1 MQVYKSFG
9 YSENALNKFSQIN
22 GPRPQLLENYR
33 SNALNPDVA
42 FRICAIREAFEECG
56 LMLFQPKCG
65 ENNILKMSYEELS
78 AWRQKVHEN
87 AFAFL
92 ELCRQ
97 VA

>member
-1 MQVYKSFG
+1 M
-9 YSENALNKFSQIN
+9 NRISQIT

-33 SNALNPDVA
+33 SNAINPDVA

-56 LMLFQPKCG
+56 LLLFQSKYG

-78 AWRQKVHEN
+78 DWRQKVHGN

-97 VA
+97 VG